1 MSDDRKDLPAVSSD
15 NFLQRVRE
23 TLQTYMGSQGNVL
36 DRGVTLRDLSDTGLI
51 DLSKSYLT
59 TRRGSP
65 VAGPGPAAG
74 GAPDPDLTPPPT
86 PTGFT
91 VGAGI
96 SYLFIGC
103 DPQTYSQGRGHLV
116 TRLYGATW
124 TTGDLPVFADATVL
138 TEFQGTVFAHPTNPA
153 TTWHL
158 WITWVTRDGVE
169 SPTPAGGTNGLSVTT
184 GQDVSSLL
192 DALTGQ
198 ITQSQLYADLGARI
212 DLIDGSGAG

>member
-23 TLQTYMGSQGNVL
+23 ALQTYMGSQGNVL

-74 GAPDPDLTPPPT
+74 GATPVPDLTPPPT

-96 SYLFIGC
+96 SHLFIGC
-103 DPQTYSQGRGHLV
+103 APPTYSQGHGHLV

-169 SPTPAGGTNGLSVTT
+169 SAV
-184 GQDVSSLL
+184 
-192 DALTGQ
+192 A
-198 ITQSQLYADLGARI
+198 
-212 DLIDGSGAG
+212 